1 MRHTL
6 FVCDSC
12 RQDSAPPCGPA
23 FAKDLAERIAR
34 DPQLAQVEVR
44 TTTCLNMCDEPMAV
58 ALRAPEKMA
67 YLFAGLRPDADIED
81 TLALLRLYV
90 EAADGEITDARPAG
104 RLRFCLKG
112 RIPPL
117 R

>member
-12 RQDSAPPCGPA
+12 CSENEQSQGAA
-23 FAKDLAERIAR
+23 FAKEVAARVAADPKLA
-34 DPQLAQVEVR
+34 DVEVR
-44 TTTCLNMCDEPMAV
+44 TTTCLNMCDTPMAA
-58 ALRAPEKMA
+58 ALRAPDKMA
-67 YLFAGLRPDADIED
+67 YLFAGLRPDEDLED

-90 EAADGEITDARPAG
+90 EAEAGEITDARPAG

-112 RIPPL
+112 RIPAL
-117 R
+117 